1 MTSAEPIV
9 DSIYL
14 AMIGTFV
21 TVEVWTGQEAVDA
34 HMKSP
39 HFQAALGTFGE
50 HLAGAPAIHP
60 LKPVS

>member
-1 MTSAEPIV
+1 
-9 DSIYL
+9 
-14 AMIGTFV
+14 
-21 TVEVWTGQEAVDA
+21 VWTGQDALDA

-50 HLAGAPAIHP
+50 HLAGAPAIHT